1 MHAETISHLR
11 LFVKPLMAARCT
23 YPAGM
28 PKSASTTLKENLLA
42 LKACGVGPSSQV
54 AYAKKAGVGEG
65 TVSRARRGDGNT
77 TIANLDAMA
86 RAVRLAAWQLLLPDL
101 DPTSPP
107 RVVSGSDQVEVAPPA
122 PTIEVLDV
130 KLSLSALEVARA
142 WEYLPP
148 DRKLA
153 FKQSIIAESL
163 RHRDYVPDERLGHL
177 AAPSTKTPAKRGRK
191 KPASNSGTN

>member
-1 MHAETISHLR
+1 
-11 LFVKPLMAARCT
+11 
-23 YPAGM
+23 M
-28 PKSASTTLKENLLA
+28 PKSASQALQENLVALKEA
-42 LKACGVGPSSQV
+42 GIGPSSQI
-54 AYAKKAGVGEG
+54 AFAKKAGIGEG

-107 RVVSGSDQVEVAPPA
+107 RVVSGSDLVEVAPPA
-122 PTIEVLDV
+122 SIVEVLDV
-130 KLSLSALEVARA
+130 KLSLSALELARA

-148 DRKLA
+148 DKKLA

-177 AAPSTKTPAKRGRK
+177 AAPAAKKTTRRGRK
-191 KPASNSGTN
+191 KPANNSGTN